1 MTKDEYLYDEWVDVM
16 MGRKHVIGG
25 IFTQSQWTEFSTI
38 NSMVQ
43 DLFHKKHAGSYEYE
57 KLKPEIRQ
65 IVKQVVSM
73 TLFYKEQYVGK

>member
-1 MTKDEYLYDEWVDVM
+1 
-16 MGRKHVIGG
+16 MGRKHVLGG
-25 IFTQSQWTEFSTI
+25 IFTLSQWAELSTI

-43 DLFHKKHAGSYEYE
+43 DLFYKKHAGSYEYE